1 MFVCIN
7 LITIRTAR
15 VTFKVNFVVF
25 LSPHLGFSSMQIVHK
40 NSYLVKLQDIHGQI
54 ALWEVCKWKNCSLTI
69 YMQQSKRNCSC
80 CIEGQKKKQAESQ
93 VNERPSKHP
102 QVWIYFLFK
111 KKNRKRTTQRN
122 LLIRMICKN
131 IKMHLYLLKSLKSPY
146 SLKQSFPIGEPQ
158 QAFTDEE
165 T

>member
-1 MFVCIN
+1 MNVLCSN

-25 LSPHLGFSSMQIVHK
+25 LSPHVGFSSMQIVHK

-69 YMQQSKRNCSC
+69 CMQQSKRNCSC

-102 QVWIYFLFK
+102 QVWIYFLLK
-111 KKNRKRTTQRN
+111 KEQKPKKNDTTKSSHSHDMQKY
-122 LLIRMICKN
+122 KN
-131 IKMHLYLLKSLKSPY
+131 AFVPSKVLEISL
-146 SLKQSFPIGEPQ
+146 
-158 QAFTDEE
+158 
-165 T
+165 